1 MVAFG
6 RLFFYALSR
15 RSLVAA
21 PNRAPLK
28 EPIDLTEPMYRSRVG
43 CQREYAM
50 RIVETLH
57 KDSLASSAIIEVVEN
72 EIADIDE
79 MLVMVDGVTG
89 FDYSADVR
97 LVSTDSPPE
106 IRTIAG
112 ERMPLRQHHFHKP
125 DEIRQQKRYYE
136 VLLRR
141 DLTH

>member
-1 MVAFG
+1 
-6 RLFFYALSR
+6 
-15 RSLVAA
+15 
-21 PNRAPLK
+21 
-28 EPIDLTEPMYRSRVG
+28 
-43 CQREYAM
+43 M
-50 RIVETLH
+50 RIFETLH

-106 IRTIAG
+106 MRTIAG
-112 ERMPLRQHHFHKP
+112 ERMPLRQHHFQKP
-125 DEIRQQKRYYE
+125 HEIRQQKRYYE